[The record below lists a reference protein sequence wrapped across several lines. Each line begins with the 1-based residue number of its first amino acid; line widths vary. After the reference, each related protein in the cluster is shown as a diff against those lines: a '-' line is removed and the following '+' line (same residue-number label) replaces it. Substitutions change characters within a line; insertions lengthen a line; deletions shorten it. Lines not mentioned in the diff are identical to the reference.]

1 MPFFINV
8 FRKNKF
14 LAFLETD
21 PLSSIQESSALYLFF
36 LLTLRKSL
44 IEEETKEVVEELEK
58 DEVDMQAL
66 AKELADLLYVT
77 YGTIVSFGLQQY
89 MEDVFD
95 EVHASNMSKL
105 GRDGKPIHR
114 EDGKALK
121 GPDYFKA
128 DMTKIFE

>member
-1 MPFFINV
+1 M
-8 FRKNKF
+8 
-14 LAFLETD
+14 A
-21 PLSSIQESSALYLFF
+21 
-36 LLTLRKSL
+36 TLRKSL

-58 DEVDMQAL
+58 DDVDMQAL

-114 EDGKALK
+114 DDGKALK

>member
-1 MPFFINV
+1 MKIQLEQVRKFHEAFGLYTQRGVLINPPKDV
-8 FRKNKF
+8 
-14 LAFLETD
+14 A
-21 PLSSIQESSALYLFF
+21 
-36 LLTLRKSL
+36 TLRKSL

-58 DEVDMQAL
+58 DDVDMQAL